1 MHYEEDAIKIS
12 GVKLQK
18 LEVFNILTKCAF
30 KCAYYKGVTNMLDSN
45 IHAIRD
51 DLKTLMKDAQLL
63 FIEAAKVTGSKS
75 EELQSKAMELLDRA
89 ITDAHHLKEIGAEK
103 GKRIAQD
110 TDTYV
115 HEHPWHAIGIAAAA
129 GALIGM
135 LIGRR

>member
-1 MHYEEDAIKIS
+1 
-12 GVKLQK
+12 
-18 LEVFNILTKCAF
+18 
-30 KCAYYKGVTNMLDSN
+30 MLDSN

-75 EELQSKAMELLDRA
+75 EELQTKAMELLDRA

-103 GKRIAQD
+103 GKRIAHD
-110 TDTYV
+110 TDAYV
-115 HEHPWHAIGIAAAA
+115 HEHPWHAIGIAATA
-129 GALIGM
+129 GVLIGM